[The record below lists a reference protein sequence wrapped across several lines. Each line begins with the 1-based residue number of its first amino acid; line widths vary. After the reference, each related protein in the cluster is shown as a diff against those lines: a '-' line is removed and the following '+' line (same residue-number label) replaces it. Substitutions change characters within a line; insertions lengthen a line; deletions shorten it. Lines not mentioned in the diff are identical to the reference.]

1 MKSDS
6 PEMTRTLSTMMQS
19 LGYIIS
25 AAGPIYVGT
34 FFEATS
40 SWNVALIAI
49 AAISGLQLLVGLIV
63 GKPHKLAD

>member
-1 MKSDS
+1 
-6 PEMTRTLSTMMQS
+6 MMQS

-40 SWNVALIAI
+40 NWNVALVAI
-49 AAISGLQLLVGLIV
+49 AVISGLQLLVGLIV
-63 GKPHKLAD
+63 GKPNKLAD